1 MLNIYLTTLGCPK
14 NQVDSEHLKRD
25 FLSEGFILVES
36 PDDADVFVVNTCGF
50 IKDAK
55 EESIDEIF
63 SLIKKKADFLPEM
76 RAENNGYK
84 KLLVFG
90 CLAQRY
96 KHELKI
102 EIPEIDALWGVAEE
116 KEIIEYCKKLDNFK
130 IVNSCE
136 ELEDYQASKKISS
149 PGISS
154 FAYIKIADGCD
165 KKCSFC
171 IIPSIR
177 GRFKSTSPDN
187 IIKEAE
193 GFIRQGIKELI
204 LVAQDITN
212 YGRDLKGYN
221 LISLLNELVAI
232 EGDFRIRLLY
242 LYPTAV
248 SDELIELI
256 AANEKIYKY
265 LDIPLQHSEDR
276 ILRLMGRRGTKKEYI
291 KLLRSIRRKIP
302 EIAIRTTFITGFPS
316 ETEEE
321 FLSLMDF
328 IEEMRFDSLGVFKYS
343 KEDRTPAEKLKGQIP
358 EKVKNRRY
366 DEIMKRQA
374 FISLQKNQEMISKKF
389 RAVIDEIDG
398 NLAIARLYCHAPE
411 IDGVVIIN
419 NSGYE
424 KDAAVELQKSWT
436 EIRTGDFINVEII
449 EAYDYDLGGKII
461 SG

>member
-36 PDDADVFVVNTCGF
+36 PYNADVFVVNTCGF

-76 RAENNGYK
+76 RTESNGSK

-130 IVNSCE
+130 SVNGGE
-136 ELEDYQASKKISS
+136 ESIDCQASRKISAT
-149 PGISS
+149 GISS

-165 KKCSFC
+165 KKCTFC
-171 IIPSIR
+171 IIPAIR
-177 GRFKSTSPDN
+177 GSFKSISPDT

-212 YGRDLKGYN
+212 YGRDLRGYN
-221 LISLLNELVAI
+221 LISLLNDLVAI

-276 ILRLMGRRGTKKEYI
+276 ILRLMGRRGTKKEYV
-291 KLLRSIRRKIP
+291 KLLRNIRRKIP

-343 KEDRTPAEKLKGQIP
+343 KEDKTPAEKLKGQIP
-358 EKVKNRRY
+358 EKIKNRRY

-374 FISLQKNQEMISKKF
+374 FISLQNNKEMIGKKI
-389 RAVIDEIDG
+389 RAIVDQIDG

-411 IDGVVIIN
+411 IDGVVIIK

-424 KDAAVELQKSWT
+424 KDAALGFRKSGT

-449 EAYDYDLGGKII
+449 EAYDYDLGGRII